1 MRNPFLSPPR
11 PEELEALEVHEL
23 IRDYPELLPLFRQ
36 SGIRVREDGTNLLPA
51 GSLPG
56 MGEEGGSFGSLD
68 WRRLD
73 GRQEEGA

>member
-36 SGIRVREDGTNLLPA
+36 SGIRVREDGTNLLPV

-68 WRRLD
+68 WRRQD